1 VITPWRVTLAVL
13 AAVVLGASAADV
25 QFVRYFDENG
35 TPHYV
40 QGFDRVPERYRSSA
54 VSLDYR
60 NAPTS
65 TPDPAAGDKPER
77 PRGTTVVRYT
87 PGQPIMVNVRLN
99 GSASAQLMIDTGADR
114 TLISPR
120 ALAAAGASLTR
131 PIATGQMQGV
141 TGSDRM
147 DFVVVNSIEIGDARV
162 GRMPVASYEM
172 PNARG
177 DGLLGRDFLDH
188 FNVSID
194 AARGEVTLA
203 PK

>member
-1 VITPWRVTLAVL
+1 MSKQPQSGNSTIIPGLR
-13 AAVVLGASAADV
+13 
-25 QFVRYFDENG
+25 
-35 TPHYV
+35 
-40 QGFDRVPERYRSSA
+40 
-54 VSLDYR
+54 YR
-60 NAPTS
+60 NAPAVETRE
-65 TPDPAAGDKPER
+65 AGNKAGALRAP
-77 PRGTTVVRYT
+77 TVIRYT

-99 GSASAQLMIDTGADR
+99 GSASAQLMMDTGADR

-120 ALAAAGASLTR
+120 ALAAAGVSLSR
-131 PIATGQMQGV
+131 PVGTGQMHGV

-147 DFVVVNSIEIGDARV
+147 DFVIVNSIEIGDARV

-172 PNARG
+172 PHARG
-177 DGLLGRDFLDH
+177 DGLLGRDFLDQ

>member
-1 VITPWRVTLAVL
+1 VITPWRIALAALAVL
-13 AAVVLGASAADV
+13 VGPGVVSA
-25 QFVRYFDENG
+25 QFVRYSDEHG

-40 QGFDRVPERYRSSA
+40 DSFDRVPERYRDSA
-54 VSLDYR
+54 VTLGYR
-60 NAPTS
+60 NTPTVEP
-65 TPDPAAGDKPER
+65 TEAGNKAGAL
-77 PRGTTVVRYT
+77 RGVTVIRYT

-99 GSASAQLMIDTGADR
+99 GSASALLMMDTGADR

-120 ALAAAGASLTR
+120 ALAAAGVSLTR
-131 PIATGQMQGV
+131 PVGTGQMHGV

-147 DFVVVNSIEIGDARV
+147 DFVVVNSVEIGEARV
-162 GRMPVASYEM
+162 GRMTVASYEM
-172 PNARG
+172 PRARG
-177 DGLLGRDFLDH
+177 DGLLGRDFLDQ

>member
-1 VITPWRVTLAVL
+1 MITPWRIGLAMLAVL
-13 AAVVLGASAADV
+13 VGTGVAQA
-25 QFVRYFDENG
+25 QYVRYADEHG

-40 QGFDRVPERYRSSA
+40 DSYDRVPERYRDSA
-54 VSLDYR
+54 VTLGYR
-60 NAPTS
+60 N
-65 TPDPAAGDKPER
+65 TPVPEPAHGGAKPETT
-77 PRGTTVVRYT
+77 RGATVIRYT
-87 PGQPIMVNVRLN
+87 PGQPIMVIVRLN
-99 GSASAQLMIDTGADR
+99 GTASAQLMMDTGADR

-120 ALAAAGASLTR
+120 ALAAAGVSLSR
-131 PIATGQMQGV
+131 PVGTGQMHGV

-147 DFVVVNSIEIGDARV
+147 DFVVVNSIEVGEARV

-172 PNARG
+172 PRARG
-177 DGLLGRDFLDH
+177 DGLLGRDFLDQ

>member
-1 VITPWRVTLAVL
+1 MITPWRVTLAVL
-13 AAVVLGASAADV
+13 AAVVLGASAADA

-60 NAPTS
+60 NAPAS
-65 TPDPAAGDKPER
+65 TPDPAAGDKSEP

-120 ALAAAGASLTR
+120 ALAAAGVSLTR

>member
-1 VITPWRVTLAVL
+1 VITPGRIAVAVL
-13 AAVVLGASAADV
+13 VIFAGSGIAQA
-25 QFVRYFDENG
+25 QYIRYSDENG
-35 TPHYV
+35 ASYYV
-40 QGFDRVPERYRSSA
+40 DSLDRIPERYRDSA
-54 VSLDYR
+54 VMLRYR
-60 NAPTS
+60 NAPT
-65 TPDPAAGDKPER
+65 
-77 PRGTTVVRYT
+77 VIRYT

-99 GSASAQLMIDTGADR
+99 GSASAQLMMDTGADR

-120 ALAAAGASLTR
+120 ALAAAGVSLSR
-131 PIATGQMQGV
+131 PVGTGQMHGV

-147 DFVVVNSIEIGDARV
+147 DFVIVNSIEIGDARV

-172 PNARG
+172 PHARG
-177 DGLLGRDFLDH
+177 DGLLGRDFLDQ

>member
-1 VITPWRVTLAVL
+1 MITPWRSALAVL
-13 AAVVLGASAADV
+13 AVLVGPGVVHA
-25 QFVRYFDENG
+25 QFIRYSDEQG
-35 TPHYV
+35 TSHYV
-40 QGFDRVPERYRSSA
+40 DSFDRVPERYRDSA
-54 VSLDYR
+54 VTLGYR
-60 NAPTS
+60 NAPTVES
-65 TPDPAAGDKPER
+65 REGGNKAGS
-77 PRGTTVVRYT
+77 PRGTTVIRYT

-99 GSASAQLMIDTGADR
+99 GSASAQLMMDTGADR

-120 ALAAAGASLTR
+120 ALAAAGVSLSR
-131 PIATGQMQGV
+131 PVGSGQMHGV

-147 DFVVVNSIEIGDARV
+147 DFVVVNSIEIGEARV

-172 PNARG
+172 PRARG
-177 DGLLGRDFLDH
+177 DGLLGRDFLDQ